1 MACRDEEKASNAAK
15 DIISE
20 TGSDKIIFRVLDLAS
35 FESVR
40 AFARLIN
47 ETEERLDILVHNAG
61 LAAGSY
67 RLTKDG
73 WESVFQVN
81 YLSHFLLTML
91 LLEKLKKSAPSRI
104 VNVSSILHTKP
115 KAIPLDDFKLS
126 KEKFEGFKRYGESK
140 LAQVVFTRELSQRL
154 TG

>member
-20 TGSDKIIFRVLDLAS
+20 TGSDKVIVRVLDLAS

-40 AFARLIN
+40 AFARVIN

-61 LAAGSY
+61 VAGSY

-104 VNVSSILHTKP
+104 VNVSSIVHTEP